1 MAEAELQPLDPSSW
15 FESLG
20 RLRSTARGPR
30 SKIENRLRQSFY
42 LTNLAPPPF
51 SALAECVL
59 EEAEFEALLKHA
71 AFESAAIALLGRV
84 LSFEIASTWPG
95 PEVSARVWVED
106 ICGEARVASDCVASV
121 LVQAWLELLLQF
133 RKRTPE
139 LPFPAPPKARRRS
152 RSGPPRTPILH

>member
-1 MAEAELQPLDPSSW
+1 MVEAELQPLDPSSW

-20 RLRSTARGPR
+20 RLRRAARGSQGR
-30 SKIENRLRQSFY
+30 IENRLRQSFY

-51 SALAECVL
+51 SALAKCEL

-71 AFESAAIALLGRV
+71 AFESAAISLVGRI
-84 LSFEIASTWPG
+84 LSFEIARTLPG

-106 ICGEARVASDCVASV
+106 ICGEARVASDCVASA